1 MRKMM
6 PLLGAAVLALTSC
19 TTPVSELS
27 PVDREFSNL
36 GSDNIQY
43 RQPIA
48 ELSSEEKL
56 EQQEAAMTFP
66 PLMYLAVVGLHST
79 AGSEESMGFWQGE
92 LDQRGYHGLVA
103 WAAAGFKYQQGGTL
117 APDTT
122 SVEVDLPGPYLIK
135 YACTGTGQV
144 DLTVRDGATTLL
156 EHSHTCTKPH
166 NVAEF
171 EIDRKLIQSM
181 VIEQVPQ
188 PETRASYEYQ
198 VIQ

>member
-1 MRKMM
+1 M

-66 PLMYLAVVGLHST
+66 
-79 AGSEESMGFWQGE
+79 
-92 LDQRGYHGLVA
+92 R
-103 WAAAGFKYQQGGTL
+103 
-117 APDTT
+117 
-122 SVEVDLPGPYLIK
+122 
-135 YACTGTGQV
+135 
-144 DLTVRDGATTLL
+144 
-156 EHSHTCTKPH
+156 
-166 NVAEF
+166 
-171 EIDRKLIQSM
+171 
-181 VIEQVPQ
+181 
-188 PETRASYEYQ
+188 
-198 VIQ
+198 